1 MLGGSPNVEITVRV
15 NATEIHAVVRS
26 ADVQDGM
33 DELARAALTMQQA
46 LVPVDTGNLS
56 RHLGIRKTADGIGR
70 EIGAL
75 GDIKYAAYVE
85 GGHQT
90 RSGSWVPPQPFIRP
104 SMDAVRRR
112 LSNA

>member
-1 MLGGSPNVEITVRV
+1 MLGGSPRVEITVRV
-15 NATEIHAVVRS
+15 NASEIYGVVRS

-33 DELARAALTMQQA
+33 DELARAALDMQRA
-46 LVPVDTGNLS
+46 LVPVDTGKLS
-56 RHLGIRKTADGIGR
+56 RHLGIRKTADGTGR

-75 GDIKYAAYVE
+75 GDIEYAAYVE
-85 GGHQT
+85 EGHQT
-90 RSGSWVPPQPFIRP
+90 RSGSWVPAQPYIRP